1 LVNNERET
9 MERRNAI
16 AVAAASAGVLIT
28 GTVAGVAVVNAATS
42 WTESD
47 DTTLTVAAP
56 AASVQVLQPTAL
68 RMPEADALPTI
79 VVPTADESTIVVT
92 PRIARGQAADLVAAA
107 TGGTVLKTTPTTH
120 NGYEAYAVQVERTDG
135 SIITGMVESGS
146 GVIYDW
152 RVNKEAPP
160 APAYQDDDYD
170 DHESDEHEEEHEGDD
185 DDD

>member
-1 LVNNERET
+1 

-42 WTESD
+42 RTEAD

-56 AASVQVLQPTAL
+56 AASTQTLQPTAL
-68 RMPEADALPTI
+68 VLPEADALPTI
-79 VVPTADESTIVVT
+79 VVPTADESTMVVT
-92 PRIARGQAADLVAAA
+92 PGITRAQAADLVAAA

-120 NGYEAYAVQVERTDG
+120 SGYKAYAVRVQRADG
-135 SIITGMVESGS
+135 SIVTGMVESGS

-160 APAYQDDDYD
+160 APAYADDEYD
-170 DHESDEHEEEHEGDD
+170 EHESDEHESDEHGDEHEGDD

>member
-1 LVNNERET
+1 

-28 GTVAGVAVVNAATS
+28 GTVAGIAVVNAASS

-56 AASVQVLQPTAL
+56 AASTQTIQPAAL
-68 RMPEADALPTI
+68 AVPGVDALPTI
-79 VVPTADESTIVVT
+79 VVPTAEESTMVVT
-92 PRIARGQAADLVAAA
+92 PGITQAQAADLVAAA
-107 TGGTVLKTTPTTH
+107 TGGTVLKTTSTTH
-120 NGYEAYAVQVERTDG
+120 SGYEAYAVRVQRTDG
-135 SIITGMVESGS
+135 SIITGLVESRS

-160 APAYQDDDYD
+160 APAYADDEY
-170 DHESDEHEEEHEGDD
+170 DEHEEEHEGDD